1 MENLD
6 LVSKHKNYQEK
17 EYEKWR
23 FRFEISL
30 SLTWILPLLLLGAQ
44 FAFVGNQID
53 YDVLKLSNWVG
64 MEAAFALPIRL
75 FVLMVTITTL
85 LGLYARS
92 LQFSEQLRLS
102 KMQQNLAFEQLKIA
116 QKQSDRLESQLSL
129 YMKKESFLL
138 YHEHIQ
144 RFKDKL
150 DNLLALSKKMFRYNS
165 KVEGESLLIFSERLY
180 KHVFPENNHLEIQNA
195 NLKSSNVI
203 FNKDNPIVSFDR
215 LSQLD
220 TSAKG
225 VVLEEQ
231 LRIVTE
237 NFMFIGIH
245 IKLHSNSGTDFDIA
259 LFAIDLQRALFLI
272 NMLGLMSDEHFDEVF
287 SKSLPYFK
295 PFFVESE
302 NDDSNLQTSQS

>member
-1 MENLD
+1 MENLG
-6 LVSKHKNYQEK
+6 LVSKHKNYQEN

-44 FAFVGNQID
+44 FALVGNQID
-53 YDVLKLSNWVG
+53 YDVMKLSNWVG

-144 RFKDKL
+144 
-150 DNLLALSKKMFRYNS
+150 
-165 KVEGESLLIFSERLY
+165 
-180 KHVFPENNHLEIQNA
+180 
-195 NLKSSNVI
+195 NV
-203 FNKDNPIVSFDR
+203 
-215 LSQLD
+215 
-220 TSAKG
+220 
-225 VVLEEQ
+225 
-231 LRIVTE
+231 
-237 NFMFIGIH
+237 
-245 IKLHSNSGTDFDIA
+245 
-259 LFAIDLQRALFLI
+259 
-272 NMLGLMSDEHFDEVF
+272 
-287 SKSLPYFK
+287 
-295 PFFVESE
+295 
-302 NDDSNLQTSQS
+302 